1 MDDAIRGGILTEDDI
16 PDEFRGV
23 LGCSCKERLNT
34 MVHNVITSSMDR
46 PEITMSEPVE
56 EAMTGLRKFMFK
68 NVYLNPKAKGEEDKA
83 VHMIEQ
89 LYEYYVRHTDLLPD
103 QYLEAMTNPD
113 NSREQIVCDYIAGM
127 TDSYAVK
134 KFQEFFVPESWK
146 I

>member
-1 MDDAIRGGILTEDDI
+1 
-16 PDEFRGV
+16 
-23 LGCSCKERLNT
+23 
-34 MVHNVITSSMDR
+34 MVHDVIINSMDQ
-46 PEITMSEPVE
+46 PEIRMSERVE
-56 EAMTGLRKFMFK
+56 KAMQELRRFMFD

-89 LYEYYVRHTDLLPD
+89 LFEYYVKHLELLPQ
-103 QYLEAMTNPD
+103 QYLDAMSDPD

-134 KFQEFFVPESWK
+134 KFEEFFVPESWK